1 MTNRSPWPLC
11 QVSALIAQQKMVAEQ
26 RPSSEAALREGV
38 NCADSMTSLSEAR
51 RSLSLSLLRCKRL
64 SLCSSVSISTLER
77 QLVLSAESM
86 IMPLLSV

>member
-38 NCADSMTSLSEAR
+38 HCADS
-51 RSLSLSLLRCKRL
+51 KRL